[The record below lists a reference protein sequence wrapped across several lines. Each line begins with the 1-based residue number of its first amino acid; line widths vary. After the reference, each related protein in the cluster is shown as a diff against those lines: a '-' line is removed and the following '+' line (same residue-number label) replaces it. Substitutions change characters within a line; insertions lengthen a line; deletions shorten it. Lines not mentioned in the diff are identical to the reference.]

1 MSLSECVEDI
11 CFSSTLFCLLLD
23 RAKQILSNIFLDIIF
38 QNRFK
43 KGYNTLVRIIMDG
56 WAYVILQNN
65 IAHEDAE
72 EDTFSVKDKRV
83 KLVQEIRTRIPL
95 CIHKFSV
102 ASLVQKC
109 SKNF

>member
-1 MSLSECVEDI
+1 MYDVM
-11 CFSSTLFCLLLD
+11 FP
-23 RAKQILSNIFLDIIF
+23 
-38 QNRFK
+38 
-43 KGYNTLVRIIMDG
+43 
-56 WAYVILQNN
+56 NN

-72 EDTFSVKDKRV
+72 EDTFSVKDKRM
-83 KLVQEIRTRIPL
+83 KLVQEIRSRISL